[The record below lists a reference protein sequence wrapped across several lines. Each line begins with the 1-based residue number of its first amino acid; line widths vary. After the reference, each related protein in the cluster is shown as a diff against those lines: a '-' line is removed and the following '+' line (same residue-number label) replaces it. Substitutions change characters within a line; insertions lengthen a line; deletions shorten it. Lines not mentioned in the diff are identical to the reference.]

1 MPGGHEVPFRY
12 RRLAQ
17 VGKLGRF
24 VQGLRLTV
32 REVRKKRRE
41 RHLRLVQYEVIDIVD
56 VAQVASAWSTT
67 AWSIGYNPRADLV
80 HDGRIDIADIATVVV
95 LWQPH

>member
-1 MPGGHEVPFRY
+1 MGH
-12 RRLAQ
+12 
-17 VGKLGRF
+17 
-24 VQGLRLTV
+24 GLSGDPALQ
-32 REVRKKRRE
+32 
-41 RHLRLVQYEVIDIVD
+41 LVQPAPCAIGDLNCDEVIDILD

-67 AWSIGYNPRADLV
+67 AWSIGYNPHADLV